1 MFVRVKHNGNYDY
14 LQLVDSQR
22 IDGKV
27 RQSVIGTLGRR
38 DLLERSDALAGL
50 MASLNKF
57 TAHALVLAD
66 HRCGRTEQLW
76 TRTLG
81 PALVFGRLWEQLGL
95 PEVLD
100 ELLVDRKFGFAV
112 ERAIFLSVLHRLMG
126 SGGRSDR
133 AAEKWREDHLIPG
146 VEELELQHLYR
157 AMAWLGEELDAIE
170 QKGATPFSPRCTKD
184 KIEEA
189 LFARRQDLFTGLSL
203 AFFDTTTLY
212 FEGEGGQ
219 SLGMRGNNKDHRPDL
234 KQMVVGMVLSGEG
247 RPICCEM
254 WPGNTTD
261 VKTLLPIVKRLR
273 SRFGIRQVC
282 IVADRGMISDDTI
295 ATLEDELPGLKYIL
309 GARLRSDHEVR
320 DTVLS
325 WPGAYREV
333 HAPRQHSKDPSPLK
347 VKNVRF
353 TAEDGRDR
361 RFVVCHNMEQAEK
374 DRHDREAIV
383 ASLEDQLKRGP
394 KSLVGNKG
402 YRKYVQVRGE
412 AVFGIDYAK
421 MKQEERFD
429 GKWVLRS
436 NWDQASAEELALR
449 YKDLWMVEAI
459 FRAAK
464 TVLESRPIYHKC
476 DETIRGHVFCSFLA
490 LVLMKELENRLAAK
504 GLALEWADVLRD
516 LERLQVTRLT
526 SGAAQCE
533 LRSTPQG
540 TAGKV
545 IAAAGVALGPPLRFL
560 DEHENAKT
568 SCHRIPAR

>member
-1 MFVRVKHNGNYDY
+1 
-14 LQLVDSQR
+14 
-22 IDGKV
+22 
-27 RQSVIGTLGRR
+27 
-38 DLLERSDALAGL
+38 
-50 MASLNKF
+50 
-57 TAHALVLAD
+57 
-66 HRCGRTEQLW
+66 
-76 TRTLG
+76 
-81 PALVFGRLWEQLGL
+81 
-95 PEVLD
+95 
-100 ELLVDRKFGFAV
+100 
-112 ERAIFLSVLHRLMG
+112 
-126 SGGRSDR
+126 
-133 AAEKWREDHLIPG
+133 
-146 VEELELQHLYR
+146 
-157 AMAWLGEELDAIE
+157 MAWLGEELDAA
-170 QKGATPFSPRCTKD
+170 QQSGATPFSPRCTKD
-184 KIEEA
+184 QIEEA

-203 AFFDTTTLY
+203 AFFDTTSLY

-219 SLGMRGNNKDHRPDL
+219 SFGKRGHNKDHRPDL

-295 ATLEDELPGLKYIL
+295 AKLEDEFPGLKYIL

-325 WPGAYREV
+325 WGGAYHEV
-333 HAPRQHSKDPSPLK
+333 HGLRKHSKDPSPLK

-361 RFVVCHNMEQAEK
+361 RFVICHNVEQAEK

-383 ASLEDQLKRGP
+383 AALEDQLKRGP

-402 YRKYVQVRGE
+402 YRKYVQVEGE

-436 NWDQASAEELALR
+436 NWDQATAEELALR

-464 TVLESRPIYHKC
+464 SVLESRPIYHKC
-476 DETIRGHVFCSFLA
+476 DATIRGHVFCSFLA
-490 LVLMKELENRLAAK
+490 LTLMKELEDRLSAK
-504 GLALEWADVLRD
+504 GLELEWADVLRD
-516 LERLQVTRLT
+516 LDRLRVSRLT
-526 SGAAQCE
+526 SGAATCE

-540 TAGKV
+540 VAGKV
-545 IAAAGVALGPPLRFL
+545 LSAAGVGLGPQLRFI
-560 DEHENAKT
+560 DEHE
-568 SCHRIPAR
+568 

>member
-1 MFVRVKHNGNYDY
+1 MFIRVKHNGNYDY

-27 RQSVIGTLGRR
+27 PQSVIGTLGRR
-38 DLLERSDALAGL
+38 DLLESTDTLAGL
-50 MASLNKF
+50 MASLGKF
-57 TAHALVLAD
+57 TRHAAVLAD
-66 HRCGRTEQLW
+66 HRSGRTEMLW
-76 TRTLG
+76 THSLG

-95 PEVLD
+95 PEVLA
-100 ELLVDRKFGFAV
+100 EALQDRKFSFAV
-112 ERAIFLSVLHRLMG
+112 ERAIFLTVLHRWMA

-133 AAEKWREDHLIPG
+133 AAEKWREDHILPG

-157 AMAWLGEELDAIE
+157 AMAWLGEELDAA
-170 QKGATPFSPRCTKD
+170 QQSGATPFSPRCTKD
-184 KIEEA
+184 QIEEA
-189 LFARRQDLFTGLSL
+189 LFARRRDLFTGLSL
-203 AFFDTTTLY
+203 AFFDTTSLY

-219 SLGMRGNNKDHRPDL
+219 SIGKHGHNKDHRPDL

-273 SRFGIRQVC
+273 SRFGIQQVC
-282 IVADRGMISDDTI
+282 IVSDRGMISDETV
-295 ATLEDELPGLKYIL
+295 ATLEDEFPGLKYIL

-320 DTVLS
+320 DTVLG
-325 WPGAYREV
+325 WGGAYHEV
-333 HAPRQHSKDPSPLK
+333 HGPRKQSQDPSPLK

-361 RFVVCHNMEQAEK
+361 RFVVCHNVEQAQK
-374 DRHDREAIV
+374 DRRDREAIV
-383 ASLEDQLKRGP
+383 AALEDQLKSGA

-402 YRKYVQVRGE
+402 YRKYLQVEGKTS
-412 AVFGIDYAK
+412 FGIDYAK
-421 MKQEERFD
+421 VKEEERFD

-436 NWDQASAEELALR
+436 NWNEASAEELALR

-459 FRAAK
+459 FRASK
-464 TVLESRPIYHKC
+464 SVLETRPIYHKC
-476 DETIRGHVFCSFLA
+476 DATIRGHVFCSFLA
-490 LVLMKELENRLAAK
+490 LLLMKELEDRLESK
-504 GLALEWADVLRD
+504 GWDLEWAEVLRD
-516 LERLQVTRLT
+516 LEALGVTRLV
-526 SGAAQCE
+526 SGAATCE

-545 IAAAGVALGPPLRFL
+545 VAAAGVALGPALRFV
-560 DEHENAKT
+560 DEQGKDKM
-568 SCHRIPAR
+568 

>member
-38 DLLERSDALAGL
+38 DVLEKTDALAGL

-57 TAHALVLAD
+57 TTHAMVLAD
-66 HRCGRTEQLW
+66 HRSGKTETLW
-76 TRTLG
+76 TRSLG
-81 PALVFGRLWEQLGL
+81 PGLVFGRLWDQLGV
-95 PEVLD
+95 PQVLS

-112 ERAIFLSVLHRLMG
+112 ERAIFLTVLHRLMG
-126 SGGRSDR
+126 SSGRSDR
-133 AAEKWREDHLIPG
+133 AAEKWREDYIIPG
-146 VEELELQHLYR
+146 VQELELQHLYR
-157 AMAWLGEELDAIE
+157 AMAFLGSELDAT
-170 QKGATPFSPRCTKD
+170 QQSGATPFSPRCIKD

-203 AFFDTTTLY
+203 AFFDTTSLY
-212 FEGEGGQ
+212 FEGEGGE
-219 SLGMRGNNKDHRPDL
+219 SLGQHGHSKDHRPDL

-273 SRFGIRQVC
+273 SRFGIQEVC

-295 ATLEDELPGLKYIL
+295 AALEDELPGTKYIL

-325 WPGAYREV
+325 WGGAYHEV
-333 HAPRQHSKDPSPLK
+333 HALRKHSKDPSPLK

-361 RFVVCHNMEQAEK
+361 RFVVCHNVEQAQK
-374 DRHDREAIV
+374 DRQDREAIV
-383 ASLEDQLKRGP
+383 AALEDQLKSGP

-402 YRKYVQVRGE
+402 YRKYLQVEGE
-412 AVFGIDYAK
+412 AAFGIDYQK
-421 MKQEERFD
+421 VKQEARFD

-436 NWDQASAEELALR
+436 NWDSASAEELALR
-449 YKDLWMVEAI
+449 YKDLWMVESI

-476 DETIRGHVFCSFLA
+476 DATIRGHVFCSFLA
-490 LVLMKELENRLAAK
+490 LVLIKELEDRLGAK
-504 GLALEWADVLRD
+504 GLELQWADMLRD
-516 LERLQVTRLT
+516 LSKLRISRLS
-526 SGAAQCE
+526 SGAAICE
-533 LRSTPQG
+533 LRSAPEG
-540 TAGKV
+540 VAGKV
-545 IAAAGVALGPPLRFL
+545 IAAAGVALGPQIMFL
-560 DEHENAKT
+560 GEHKEEKT
-568 SCHRIPAR
+568 SCHSLG

>member
-38 DLLERSDALAGL
+38 DLLENSDTIAGL

-57 TAHALVLAD
+57 TAHAAVLAD
-66 HRCGRTEQLW
+66 HRAGRTEMLW
-76 TRTLG
+76 SRSLG
-81 PALVFGRLWEQLGL
+81 PALLFGKLWDQLGM
-95 PEVLD
+95 PAVLE
-100 ELLVDRKFGFAV
+100 ELLADRKFGFAV
-112 ERAIFLSVLHRLMG
+112 ERAIFLTVLHRLMG

-133 AAEKWREDHLIPG
+133 AAEKWREDYLIPE
-146 VEELELQHLYR
+146 VDDLELQHLYR
-157 AMAWLGEELDAIE
+157 AMAWLGEELDASE
-170 QKGATPFSPRCTKD
+170 QAGATPFSPRCTKD
-184 KIEEA
+184 QIEEA
-189 LFARRQDLFTGLSL
+189 LFARRRNLFTGLSL
-203 AFFDTTTLY
+203 AFFDTTSLY
-212 FEGEGGQ
+212 FEGEGGESIGQ
-219 SLGMRGNNKDHRPDL
+219 RGHHKDHRPDL

-273 SRFGIRQVC
+273 GRFGIQQVC
-282 IVADRGMISDDTI
+282 IVSDRGMISDDTI
-295 ATLEDELPGLKYIL
+295 ATLEDQLPGIKYIL

-325 WPGAYREV
+325 WPGRYREV
-333 HAPRQHSKDPSPLK
+333 HGPRKHSKDPSPLK
-347 VKNVRF
+347 VKDVRF

-361 RFVVCHNMEQAEK
+361 RFVVCHNVEQAEK

-383 ASLEDQLKRGP
+383 ASLEDQLGHGVR
-394 KSLVGNKG
+394 SLVGNKG
-402 YRKYVQVRGE
+402 YRKYV
-412 AVFGIDYAK
+412 AVEGATAFGIDREKVKA
-421 MKQEERFD
+421 EERFD

-436 NWDQASAEELALR
+436 NWDAASAEELALR
-449 YKDLWMVEAI
+449 YKDLWMVESI

-464 TVLESRPIYHKC
+464 SVLESRPIYHKC
-476 DETIRGHVFCSFLA
+476 DATIRGHVFCSFLA
-490 LVLMKELENRLAAK
+490 LTLMKELEDRLSAK
-504 GLALEWADVLRD
+504 ALELEWADVLRD
-516 LERLQVTRLT
+516 LEALRVTRLS
-526 SGAAQCE
+526 SGAATCE

-545 IAAAGVALGPPLRFL
+545 LAAAGVALGPPLRFIG
-560 DEHENAKT
+560 EHEELKT
-568 SCHRIPAR
+568 SCHSPG